1 MVGRLRLYGGV
12 RVARAGAFCIIFQGG
27 QVVRVGSPQDPVP
40 GDTVILWVV
49 PGEGQAV
56 MADLGGSKACG
67 HCRRV
72 VLDGVIG
79 FSWGCATGDGSCPI
93 SVLAQCLDRIVVGRL
108 RLYGDVGIVRAG
120 ASRVGLDGVQA
131 VGVGS
136 SLDPVPGYVRVL
148 GVVPG

>member
-1 MVGRLRLYGGV
+1 
-12 RVARAGAFCIIFQGG
+12 
-27 QVVRVGSPQDPVP
+27 
-40 GDTVILWVV
+40 
-49 PGEGQAV
+49 

-148 GVVPG
+148 RVIPGQGQAVVFDWGCREAGGRRRRMVLDPAG

>member
-1 MVGRLRLYGGV
+1 MLALSVSFSR
-12 RVARAGAFCIIFQGG
+12 GG

-79 FSWGCATGDGSCPI
+79 FRWGCATGGGSCPI
-93 SVLAQCLDRIVVGRL
+93 SVLAQGLDRI
-108 RLYGDVGIVRAG
+108 
-120 ASRVGLDGVQA
+120 LDFAQK
-131 VGVGS
+131 
-136 SLDPVPGYVRVL
+136 LDKL
-148 GVVPG
+148 